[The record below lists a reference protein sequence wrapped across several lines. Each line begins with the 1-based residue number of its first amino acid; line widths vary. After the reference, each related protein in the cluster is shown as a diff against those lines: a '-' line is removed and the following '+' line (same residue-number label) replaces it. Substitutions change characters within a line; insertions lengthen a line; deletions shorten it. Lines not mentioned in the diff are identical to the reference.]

1 MGCQP
6 TIGGLFPSLLL
17 SPSLSP
23 SLPFPSSFLPPEAGA
38 GGVVRKLEAINPS
51 EGDVGNSLHVGLCMT
66 QSRVLWCNTMIGTE
80 CCSRFSLQCTISVC
94 RSYESMVVGK
104 TPASRKIGEDL
115 LVVVQYVDK
124 PPVNTTRFFVYRQ
137 NPDVINIFPLSH
149 LLRYA

>member
-1 MGCQP
+1 
-6 TIGGLFPSLLL
+6 
-17 SPSLSP
+17 
-23 SLPFPSSFLPPEAGA
+23 
-38 GGVVRKLEAINPS
+38 VRKLEGINPS